1 MEIMLSESVRGYLAL
16 ALLTWFVTFFILIA
30 GAMLK
35 KRILTWDE
43 NWREQLES
51 SGQTI
56 RDYAVEISGFFGKI
70 RDTARIL
77 GVALILLLVLM
88 GLLVFLSF
96 GISPLFGMHQ
106 IANGLW
112 LLSLIALAVVL
123 PAYVSFSV
131 GRNLSEIMLLKANR
145 FIELD
150 DREEVRQKKARLKGL
165 ELARQYK
172 DARAAAEASIAKPA
186 AREAT
191 VQQPAPAAQPG
202 AASAKK

>member
-16 ALLTWFVTFFILIA
+16 ALLTWFVTFFLLVA
-30 GAMLK
+30 AAMLK
-35 KRILTWDE
+35 KRILAWDE
-43 NWREQLES
+43 GWVENLEQ
-51 SGQTI
+51 SGQSL
-56 RDYAVEISGFFGKI
+56 RSYVAEVAGVFEKI
-70 RDTARIL
+70 RYTSRIL
-77 GVALILLLVLM
+77 GGALIFLLVLM

-96 GISPLFGMHQ
+96 GSAPLFGMHQ

-112 LLSLIALAVVL
+112 LLSLIAMAVVL

-150 DREEVRQKKARLKGL
+150 DQQEFRQKKARMRGL

-172 DARAAAEASIAKPA
+172 EARLAGDSYVAKTVPPPA
-186 AREAT
+186 T
-191 VQQPAPAAQPG
+191 APPT
-202 AASAKK
+202 STPAKK

>member
-35 KRILTWDE
+35 KRILAWDE
-43 NWREQLES
+43 NWLENLEQ
-51 SGQTI
+51 SGQSI
-56 RDYAVEISGFFGKI
+56 RDYAAEVAGVFDKI
-70 RDTARIL
+70 RATARIL
-77 GVALILLLVLM
+77 GVALVCLLVLM
-88 GLLVFLSF
+88 GVMVVLSF
-96 GISPLFGMHQ
+96 GTPPLFGMHQ
-106 IANGLW
+106 VANGLW
-112 LLSLIALAVVL
+112 LLALIAMAVVL

-150 DREEVRQKKARLKGL
+150 DQEDIRQKKARLKGL

-172 DARAAAEASIAKPA
+172 EARTALETAAAKAPPKPEAA
-186 AREAT
+186 
-191 VQQPAPAAQPG
+191 PAPAPPQP
-202 AASAKK
+202 AKK

>member
-35 KRILTWDE
+35 KRILAWDE
-43 NWREQLES
+43 NWLENLEQ
-51 SGQTI
+51 SGQSI
-56 RDYAVEISGFFGKI
+56 RDYAAEVAGVFDKI
-70 RDTARIL
+70 RATARIL
-77 GVALILLLVLM
+77 GVALVCLLVLM
-88 GLLVFLSF
+88 GVMVVLSF
-96 GISPLFGMHQ
+96 GTPPLFGMHQ
-106 IANGLW
+106 VANGLW
-112 LLSLIALAVVL
+112 LLALIAMAVVL

-150 DREEVRQKKARLKGL
+150 DQEDIRQKKARLKGL

-172 DARAAAEASIAKPA
+172 EARTALETAAVKAPPKPEAA
-186 AREAT
+186 
-191 VQQPAPAAQPG
+191 PAPAPPQP
-202 AASAKK
+202 AKK

>member
-35 KRILTWDE
+35 KRILAWDE
-43 NWREQLES
+43 SWLENLEQ
-51 SGQTI
+51 SGQSI
-56 RDYAVEISGFFGKI
+56 RDYAAEVAGVFAKI

-77 GVALILLLVLM
+77 GYALVLLLVLM
-88 GLLVFLSF
+88 GFMVILSF
-96 GISPLFGMHQ
+96 GTAPLFSMYQ
-106 IANGLW
+106 VANGLW
-112 LLSLIALAVVL
+112 LLALVAMAVVL

-150 DREEVRQKKARLKGL
+150 DAEEVRQKKARLKGL
-165 ELARQYK
+165 EMARQYK
-172 DARAAAEASIAKPA
+172 EARATAETVTAKVAAAAPAVEKPA
-186 AREAT
+186 A
-191 VQQPAPAAQPG
+191 APP
-202 AASAKK
+202 AKK